1 MRFLVDANL
10 SPRVAERLGRE
21 GHDAVHVAEVG
32 LLAADDLTILLRAR
46 DEQRVVLTA
55 DADFAMLLAVRGER
69 HPSVVRLR
77 SSDTLTPHEQA
88 SLVLENIEQMQ
99 DDLLAGAVASLSTR
113 HLRVRRLPL
122 P

>member
-10 SPRVAERLGRE
+10 SPRVAVWLARA

-46 DEQRVVLTA
+46 DDHRIVLTA

-69 HPSVVRLR
+69 RPSVVQLR
-77 SSDTLTPHEQA
+77 SSDRLTPPEQA
-88 SLVLENIEQMQ
+88 SLVLDNMAQMQ
-99 DDLLAGAVASLSTR
+99 EDLVAGAVASLSTR